1 MTSYRRSFI
10 IVAVAFS
17 FCAVSAASAFAQTA
31 PSKADKPA
39 AKKPASLDDELFEDL
54 DLGAKSKSK
63 PTSKPGDKADA
74 AKPAE
79 SEAQPKAE
87 STKTGGDE
95 KPVEMRQPA
104 KRSALDEELLRQLGD
119 EEEQPKKKPPQQG
132 PARGGPDK
140 SEDKASD
147 NPLVRLSR
155 QIRDAERRLREA
167 DSGEQTQ
174 EMQRKIV
181 DDLEKLIAQI
191 EQQQQ
196 QQQQSKSQKPGPPQ
210 PGEKKPSPQQKQQK
224 QPGDPNDKPSDS
236 DEQLA
241 NRKNEKPQTGRLKDM
256 LEKVW
261 GELPERQRQDVMQA
275 SFDDFPAKYQYVI
288 EEYFKQLLK
297 RQE

>member
-1 MTSYRRSFI
+1 MKNYRRSFI
-10 IVAVAFS
+10 VAAVALSLCAFS
-17 FCAVSAASAFAQTA
+17 ATSVFAQSA
-31 PSKADKPA
+31 PPKTDKPA

-54 DLGAKSKSK
+54 DLGPKSKSK
-63 PTSKPGDKADA
+63 PKSTPGDKADA
-74 AKPAE
+74 AKPAD
-79 SEAQPKAE
+79 AATQPKVE
-87 STKTGGDE
+87 PTKSGGDE
-95 KPVEMRQPA
+95 KPAEMQQPA
-104 KRSALDEELLRQLGD
+104 KRSALDEELLRQLGG
-119 EEEQPKKKPPQQG
+119 EEEQQKKKPPPQG

-196 QQQQSKSQKPGPPQ
+196 QQQQSKSSKPGPPQ

-236 DEQLA
+236 NEQLA

>member
-1 MTSYRRSFI
+1 MIFYRRPLVIAAIALGS
-10 IVAVAFS
+10 
-17 FCAVSAASAFAQTA
+17 CTVSTIAAFAQTA
-31 PSKADKPA
+31 PTKTDKPA
-39 AKKPASLDDELFEDL
+39 AKKSPSLDDELFEDL
-54 DLGAKSKSK
+54 DLGPKSK
-63 PTSKPGDKADA
+63 PKSKPNDKAGA
-74 AKPAE
+74 AQPAD
-79 SEAQPKAE
+79 SAAQPKAE
-87 STKTGGDE
+87 PAKAGGGEKTA
-95 KPVEMRQPA
+95 EMRQPA
-104 KRSALDEELLRQLGD
+104 KRSALDEELLRQLGGD
-119 EEEQPKKKPPQQG
+119 EEQPKKKPPQQG

-174 EMQRKIV
+174 EMQRRIV

-224 QPGDPNDKPSDS
+224 QPGEPNDKPSDS
-236 DEQLA
+236 NEQLA